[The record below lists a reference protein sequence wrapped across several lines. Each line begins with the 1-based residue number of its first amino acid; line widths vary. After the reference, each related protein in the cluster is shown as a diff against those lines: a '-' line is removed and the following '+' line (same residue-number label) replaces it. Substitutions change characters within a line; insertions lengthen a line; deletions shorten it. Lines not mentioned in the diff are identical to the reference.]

1 MAVIQV
7 YNCPKDMLGKLVRE
21 GRRTWLSQD
30 LKEKSDHFFNFCV
43 TSVSIRDWC
52 ISYLGLI
59 DPHKGDFYK
68 EHSNNQWLNYCA
80 SIANSSK
87 HLKLHTDRIEHIT
100 SVDGQASEH
109 ILIDS
114 NGNPIKNSNNE
125 RLTFKIETKDGDTLE
140 LMSFLGNVVDSWEEI
155 FEKYGIKISEENLK
169 VLMFVEYM

>member
-21 GRRTWLSQD
+21 GRRTSLSQD

-43 TSVSIRDWC
+43 TSVSIRDLC
-52 ISYLGLI
+52 ISFLGLI
-59 DPHKGDFYK
+59 GSDKDNFYK

-87 HLKLHTDRIEHIT
+87 HLKLDTDKIEHIT

-114 NGNPIKNSNNE
+114 NGNPIKNSNSE
-125 RLTFKIETKDGDTLE
+125 RLTFKIKTKDGDVFEPML
-140 LMSFLGNVVDSWEEI
+140 LLSKVVDSWEKI
-155 FEKYGIKISEENLK
+155 FEKYDMKISEENLK
-169 VLMFVEYM
+169 ISMFLEYM